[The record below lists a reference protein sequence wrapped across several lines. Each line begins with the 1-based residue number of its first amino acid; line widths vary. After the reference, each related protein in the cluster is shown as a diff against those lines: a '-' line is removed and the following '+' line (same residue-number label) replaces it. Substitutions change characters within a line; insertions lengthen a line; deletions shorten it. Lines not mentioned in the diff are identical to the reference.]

1 MGWNTQDNNDDAKV
15 MVNGGYSRK
24 DDDEPRTDFLIIDKS
39 SGEHSHISI
48 DQYGNQT
55 EHHDYR

>member
-1 MGWNTQDNNDDAKV
+1 MADSLLDLIKGHV
-15 MVNGGYSRK
+15 RGYSRK